1 MSDKEH
7 YEIEYTLAGEHHV
20 DVIEN
25 LDVPIIEVVQELA
38 HKHHVSLDD
47 DQNGSG
53 TSEPGMAHAAGITD
67 VSIHSVEDQD
77 VSVNDPVNEQ
87 LWDAQTAG

>member
-1 MSDKEH
+1 MSGKEH

-38 HKHHVSLDD
+38 HKHHVTLDD
-47 DQNGSG
+47 DLSG
-53 TSEPGMAHAAGITD
+53 AIVEGVPHAAGITD
-67 VSIHSVEDQD
+67 VSIHSVEEQD
-77 VSVNDPVNEQ
+77 ASSNDALSQ
-87 LWDAQTAG
+87 QAWDTRNAG

>member
-38 HKHHVSLDD
+38 LKHHVMLDEVLHSTGAFD
-47 DQNGSG
+47 DGI
-53 TSEPGMAHAAGITD
+53 PHAAGITD
-67 VSIHSVEDQD
+67 VSIHSVEDHG
-77 VSVNDPVNEQ
+77 VSSP
-87 LWDAQTAG
+87 TG

>member
-7 YEIEYTLAGEHHV
+7 YEIQYTLAGEHHV

-38 HKHHVSLDD
+38 LKHHVALDED
-47 DQNGSG
+47 LNEVSQ
-53 TSEPGMAHAAGITD
+53 TYTGMPHAMGITD
-67 VSIHSVEDQD
+67 VSIHSVE
-77 VSVNDPVNEQ
+77 NDEAASAP
-87 LWDAQTAG
+87 

>member
-38 HKHHVSLDD
+38 HKHHVTLDD
-47 DQNGSG
+47 DQSEAGE
-53 TSEPGMAHAAGITD
+53 SEPGMPHAAGITD
-67 VSIHSVEDQD
+67 VSVHSVEAHDE
-77 VSVNDPVNEQ
+77 SSNDPVNEHA
-87 LWDAQTAG
+87 WDAQTAG